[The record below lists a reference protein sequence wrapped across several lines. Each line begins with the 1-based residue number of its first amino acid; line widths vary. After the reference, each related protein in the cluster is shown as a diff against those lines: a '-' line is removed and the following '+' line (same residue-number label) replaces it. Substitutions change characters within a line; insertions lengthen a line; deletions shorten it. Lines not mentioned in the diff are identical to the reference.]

1 MWPRLPSTG
10 GLKFMSKISQSFEN
24 HKDFIAFVTAND
36 PDMETTVNNVVALAE
51 GGADVVEIGIPFSD
65 PVADGPVI
73 QAADLRALRDPDLP
87 IESIFAAVK
96 EIRRRTAVPLV
107 FLVYLN
113 VVLQYGYERFTA
125 DCEKFGVDGLIIPDL
140 PYEERGELAPFT
152 DKHCLDL
159 IPLITVT
166 SGERIPMIAKEATGF
181 IYLVSSL
188 GVTGTRESFASNLAE
203 VVGQI
208 KAVTDV
214 PVAIGFGV
222 HTADQARAMA
232 ELADGVIIGSACVQ
246 IVADN
251 GQEAPAKLQTYAEE
265 IRAAVDGVTVKEA

>member
-1 MWPRLPSTG
+1 
-10 GLKFMSKISQSFEN
+10 MSKISQSFTN
-24 HKDFIAFVTAND
+24 HKNFIAFVTAND
-36 PDMETTVNNVVALAE
+36 PDMETTVKNVVALAK
-51 GGADVVEIGIPFSD
+51 GGADIVEIGIPFSD

-87 IESIFAAVK
+87 IEVIFTAVK
-96 EIRRRTAVPLV
+96 EICLQTAVPLV

-140 PYEERGELAPFT
+140 PYEERGELVSFT
-152 DKHCLDL
+152 DKHGLDL

-166 SGERIPMIAKEATGF
+166 SGERIALIAKEATGF

-188 GVTGTRESFASNLAE
+188 GVTGTRESFAANLAE

-208 KAVTDV
+208 KAVTNV

-222 HTADQARAMA
+222 HTADQAQAMA
-232 ELADGVIIGSACVQ
+232 DLADGVIIGSACVQ
-246 IVADN
+246 IVAEN
-251 GQEAPAKLQTYAEE
+251 GHKAPAKLQAYAKE
-265 IRAAVDGVTVKEA
+265 ISAAVDGVSVGNAE

>member
-1 MWPRLPSTG
+1 
-10 GLKFMSKISQSFEN
+10 MSKISQSFKN
-24 HKDFIAFVTAND
+24 HKNFIAFVTAND

-73 QAADLRALRDPDLP
+73 QAADLRALRDPNLP

-152 DKHCLDL
+152 DKHGLDL
-159 IPLITVT
+159 MPLITVT
-166 SGERIPMIAKEATGF
+166 SCERIPMIAKEATGF

-188 GVTGTRESFASNLAE
+188 GVTGTRKSFASNLAQ

-222 HTADQARAMA
+222 HTADQAQAMA

-246 IVADN
+246 IVADD
-251 GQEAPAKLQTYAEE
+251 GQNAPAKLQAYAEE
-265 IRAAVDGVTVKEA
+265 IRAAVDGVTVEEAWF